1 MNSLPRRSV
10 HESGPLQGI
19 RPAQWVALGFLA
31 AIGVG
36 TVLLALPV
44 SHAEGETI
52 GVLAALFTATSAV
65 CVTGLIVVDTG
76 SAFSPFGQAVVLA
89 LIQVGGLGILTL
101 GALAAMIVGGRV
113 GYRQRM
119 QLQAQVNALHVGGIV
134 RLVRSIFV
142 LVVVTE
148 VILTAILW
156 TRMAPRHGV
165 WEGLWHAAF
174 HAVSAFN
181 NAGFSTY
188 ADSLAGY
195 TGDVAVLLVVAVGF
209 VVGGLGHQVSI
220 ELGRVAR
227 SARRRLT
234 LHARLVLG
242 VSAGLLV
249 LATLAVAVLEW
260 TNPATLGP
268 LTTVEKLVASFF
280 QGATPRTAGFN
291 SVDTGSMRPATL
303 VVTMLLMYIGGSPGS
318 TAGGIKTVT
327 FFVLAGSAW
336 SFARG
341 HGELELGG
349 RRLARELVV
358 RAAVIAFLG
367 AMVIVTAFTALLLVE
382 PDLAFV
388 PLLFETVSAFG
399 TVGLSMGVTA
409 DLGAAGRWIV
419 ITLMLVGRLGP
430 LTAAL
435 ALVETPRAKLVRR
448 PSEDVMIG

>member
-1 MNSLPRRSV
+1 MHEPGPPR
-10 HESGPLQGI
+10 GI

-36 TVLLALPV
+36 TVLLSLPA
-44 SHAEGETI
+44 SHAEGASI
-52 GVLAALFTATSAV
+52 GVLDALFTATSAV

-76 SAFSPFGQAVVLA
+76 SDFSPFGQVVVML

-101 GALAAMIVGGRV
+101 GALAAMVVGGRV

-134 RLVRSIFV
+134 RLVRNIFV
-142 LVVVTE
+142 LVVAAE

-156 TRMAPRHGV
+156 TRMAPRHGL
-165 WEGLWHAAF
+165 WDGLWHAAF

-188 ADSLAGY
+188 ADSLAGFA
-195 TGDVAVLLVVAVGF
+195 GDAAVLLVVATGF
-209 VVGGLGHQVSI
+209 VVGGLGYQVSI
-220 ELGRVAR
+220 EMGRVVRGAK
-227 SARRRLT
+227 RRLT

-242 VSAGLLV
+242 VSAGLLA
-249 LATLAVAVLEW
+249 LATLAVAALEW

-268 LTTVEKLVASFF
+268 LATDEKLVASFF

-291 SVDTGSMRPATL
+291 SVDIGSMRPATL
-303 VVTMLLMYIGGSPGS
+303 VVTMLLMFIGGSPGS

-367 AMVIVTAFTALLLVE
+367 TMVVAAAFTALLLVE
-382 PDLAFV
+382 PELEFV

-419 ITLMLVGRLGP
+419 IVLMLVGRLGP

-448 PSEDVMIG
+448 PAEDVMIG